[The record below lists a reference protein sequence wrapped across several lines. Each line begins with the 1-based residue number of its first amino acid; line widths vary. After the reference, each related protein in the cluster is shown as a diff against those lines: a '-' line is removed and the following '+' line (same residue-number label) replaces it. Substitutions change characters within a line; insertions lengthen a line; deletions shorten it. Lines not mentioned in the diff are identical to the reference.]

1 MDFSTFNP
9 TLITQDPFEWLLK
22 LNAEDW
28 ANIPEPLRN
37 GIHCIKQC
45 IIINKSL
52 IQDCNH
58 NIDLN
63 LSGSLKRF
71 EQIETATNL
80 MKNTI
85 FTNDETLKN
94 RIQEVFD
101 CLTDEIEAFKK
112 TLNKDLDFKQRSTDK
127 KISLIEENAFT
138 TKRILQVL
146 PTMQDI
152 EEKIKASAQETK
164 ERVKIEVKD
173 FIIVPEINKI
183 AIDINNVSGQT
194 ENFYSKLDEKIEK
207 IKNYN
212 KETDNYYSEKFR
224 KIQQETEANN
234 EKLVKD
240 NRLFEISLNLLKTEI
255 LKTESVFN
263 EKIKNLQVQLDTE
276 QNKNKDLNLTIAGI
290 NSKIEIMNE
299 VLLESISNAKNE
311 KISNQSKENKIL
323 SNNSSTNFEKNDVDN
338 HQEKKIIENN
348 SESEKNSKIEK
359 NFSKE
364 SKIIP
369 ETQVLNKNSVK
380 TEDFMKINSESPSIR
395 KNSN

>member
-1 MDFSTFNP
+1 M
-9 TLITQDPFEWLLK
+9 
-22 LNAEDW
+22 
-28 ANIPEPLRN
+28 
-37 GIHCIKQC
+37 
-45 IIINKSL
+45 
-52 IQDCNH
+52 
-58 NIDLN
+58 
-63 LSGSLKRF
+63 
-71 EQIETATNL
+71 
-80 MKNTI
+80 
-85 FTNDETLKN
+85 
-94 RIQEVFD
+94 
-101 CLTDEIEAFKK
+101 
-112 TLNKDLDFKQRSTDK
+112 
-127 KISLIEENAFT
+127 
-138 TKRILQVL
+138 
-146 PTMQDI
+146 
-152 EEKIKASAQETK
+152 
-164 ERVKIEVKD
+164 
-173 FIIVPEINKI
+173 
-183 AIDINNVSGQT
+183 
-194 ENFYSKLDEKIEK
+194 
-207 IKNYN
+207 
-212 KETDNYYSEKFR
+212 
-224 KIQQETEANN
+224 
-234 EKLVKD
+234 
-240 NRLFEISLNLLKTEI
+240 LKTEI

-395 KNSN
+395 KNSNWKRRKSRVNKSENKEFNYKENKNSDVSNSPKHLKTELRSAQKGVRVLGC